1 MIFVGV
7 DWAEA
12 HHDVFV
18 EKGLPWVWLTLFVP
32 GVAGWEG
39 CRDAQEVPTRV
50 QAGCR

>member
-18 EKGLPWVWLTLFVP
+18 QDEAGKRLCGGRLPE
-32 GVAGWEG
+32 GVEG
-39 CRDAQEVPTRV
+39 IARFHELVGGHVEAR
-50 QAGCR
+50 AR

>member
-18 EKGLPWVWLTLFVP
+18 QDEDGKRLAGGRLPEGVEASPGSTRWWVP
-32 GVAGWEG
+32 
-39 CRDAQEVPTRV
+39 RRRTR
-50 QAGCR
+50 